1 MVNAARARFMATL
14 AGAALVIAAAC
25 GGGKND
31 SPTPAPAPV
40 LRVTN
45 DTPCILH
52 VRFDNGYPFG
62 RVPPGTTAE
71 FTDEKLPTYRYIK
84 AESTQAIFRTYSM
97 EQVRADGYTLTVKP
111 AIDDHPCVEKP

>member
-1 MVNAARARFMATL
+1 MAML
-14 AGAALVIAAAC
+14 AGAVLLAAAAC
-25 GGGKND
+25 GGSEKQ
-31 SPTPAPAPV
+31 AAPV

-52 VRFDNGYPFG
+52 VRFDNGYPIG
-62 RVPPGTTAE
+62 RVQPGTTAE

-84 AESTQAIFRTYSM
+84 AESTQAIFRTFSM

-111 AIDDHPCVEKP
+111 AVDDHPCVEEP